1 MYNCISVQGRRTGC
15 ITVYVFRVGGQDVE
29 GPAQDA
35 PVMRSDDFTSAELP
49 MEHREGELELPDV
62 FSIPR

>member
-1 MYNCISVQGRRTGC
+1 M
-15 ITVYVFRVGGQDVE
+15 FRVGGQDVE